1 LAFGWNGAP
10 SNAIATPQ
18 KSTDLLTFRSTAE
31 IQRQIIIFRRM
42 FWSHNF
48 LSDRAI
54 FDLARRTMKP
64 TGKLP
69 ALKTTTV
76 GGRVLVFYDSVLQAL
91 GIDPAKEPTD
101 RPKTVTVIR
110 AQELIG
116 LSSRTVNRMIAV
128 GRAQQMAETRG
139 PQEAA

>member
-1 LAFGWNGAP
+1 
-10 SNAIATPQ
+10 
-18 KSTDLLTFRSTAE
+18 
-31 IQRQIIIFRRM
+31 
-42 FWSHNF
+42 
-48 LSDRAI
+48 
-54 FDLARRTMKP
+54 MKP

-91 GIDPAKEPTD
+91 GIDPAKEPAD

-116 LSSRTVNRMIAV
+116 LSSRTVARMIAA
-128 GRAQQMAETRG
+128 GRVEQVRVAHGAQEDCS
-139 PQEAA
+139 AA

>member
-1 LAFGWNGAP
+1 
-10 SNAIATPQ
+10 
-18 KSTDLLTFRSTAE
+18 
-31 IQRQIIIFRRM
+31 
-42 FWSHNF
+42 
-48 LSDRAI
+48 
-54 FDLARRTMKP
+54 MKP

-91 GIDPAKEPTD
+91 GIDPAKEPAD
-101 RPKTVTVIR
+101 RPKTVTIIR

-128 GRAQQMAETRG
+128 GRAEQMR
-139 PQEAA
+139 EAREQHQDSAA